1 MSCTAR
7 RIPGASRFE
16 DAHTRGSNR
25 AFRSLDALARTAQ
38 VPPRSLVAML
48 PLTVSRNLVVPPT
61 CLAWA
66 TARSS
71 GPGGQNV
78 NKVES
83 KVRLRFDFE
92 HCTALTDDVKAR
104 LRNRYGRRL
113 DVDGWLVITSQ
124 VTRDQRRNL
133 DDALE
138 RLTLIL
144 RDALVRPRARKQTK
158 PTRASVVRRLA
169 DKQRVARRKVLRRFD
184 GNE

>member
-1 MSCTAR
+1 
-7 RIPGASRFE
+7 
-16 DAHTRGSNR
+16 
-25 AFRSLDALARTAQ
+25 
-38 VPPRSLVAML
+38 ML
-48 PLTVSRNLVVPPT
+48 PLVITPNVVVAPT
-61 CLAWA
+61 YLEWA

-92 HCTALTDDVKAR
+92 HCATLPEDAKAR
-104 LRNRYGRRL
+104 LRGRYARRL

-133 DDALE
+133 DDARE

-144 RDALVRPRARKQTK
+144 RDALVRPRARKQTRPSRGAK
-158 PTRASVVRRLA
+158 ERRLS
-169 DKQRVARRKVLRRFD
+169 DKRHAANQKRARRPNR
-184 GNE
+184 EE

>member
-1 MSCTAR
+1 MT
-7 RIPGASRFE
+7 
-16 DAHTRGSNR
+16 
-25 AFRSLDALARTAQ
+25 
-38 VPPRSLVAML
+38 
-48 PLTVSRNLVVPPT
+48 PLIVSPTVVVPPT
-61 CLAWA
+61 CLEWA

-92 HCTALTDDVKAR
+92 HCAALADDVKAR
-104 LRNRYGRRL
+104 LRGRYARRL

-133 DDALE
+133 DDARE

-144 RDALVRPRARKQTK
+144 RDALVRPRARKKTK

-169 DKQRVARRKVLRRFD
+169 EKQHVARRKLLRKVD
-184 GNE
+184 GKE